1 MECNKKPNFSEAP
14 EKADAERV
22 LDILFPSFFTSD
34 ESLWDDAKH
43 IYPKN
48 TKYKSKEWRDAH
60 KNMFMNLLIVY
71 LLRLKN
77 EANYIIDDFVPESV
91 QKRSLAYLQ
100 ESFDIHHYF
109 MHLFEKRQEGVAYL
123 KDEDWSISKIVKTI
137 RASDVF
143 TSLTRREQYSK
154 ELSVG
159 SMKEFFKTNAF
170 YKKYVHVNSST
181 KKVAL
186 GGWRLKVIDREED
199 E

>member
-1 MECNKKPNFSEAP
+1 M
-14 EKADAERV
+14 
-22 LDILFPSFFTSD
+22 
-34 ESLWDDAKH
+34 WDDAKH
-43 IYPKN
+43 IYPKD
-48 TKYKSKEWRDAH
+48 TKYKSKEWRDTH
-60 KNMFMNLLIVY
+60 KNMFMNLLITY
-71 LLRLKN
+71 LLVLKN

-109 MHLFEKRQEGVAYL
+109 MHLFEKRREDVSYS
-123 KDEDWSISKIVKTI
+123 KDEDWSISKVVKTI

-181 KKVAL
+181 KKITL
-186 GGWRLKVIDREED
+186 RGWRLKVIDGDED
-199 E
+199 